1 MNVAMLV
8 IVIGRMRVTWTVE
21 ANRRSRPRFGSFH
34 FAVSR
39 RRIRY
44 QGMEKMFGGMS
55 NVVHGAIKRFFV
67 RLRRFREA
75 AQLTDEL
82 KR

>member
-8 IVIGRMRVTWTVE
+8 LGRMRVTWTVE
-21 ANRRSRPRFGSFH
+21 ANRRSRPRFRSFN
-34 FAVSR
+34 FAVAR

-44 QGMEKMFGGMS
+44 QGMEQVFGGVTH
-55 NVVHGAIKRFFV
+55 VVHGTIERLFV
-67 RLRRFREA
+67 RLRRFREP
-75 AQLTDEL
+75 AQFPNEL